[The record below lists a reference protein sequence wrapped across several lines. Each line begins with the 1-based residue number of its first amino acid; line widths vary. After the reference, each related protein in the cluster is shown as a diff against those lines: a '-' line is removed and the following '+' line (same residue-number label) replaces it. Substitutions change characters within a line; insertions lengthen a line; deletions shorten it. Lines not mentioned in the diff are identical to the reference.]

1 MKFSTVILAAG
12 KGTRMHSNMPK
23 VLHTLAGKP
32 MVKHV
37 IDTCNNLGAQNI
49 HLVYGHGGDQ
59 MQQALVNES
68 VNWVLQA
75 QQLGTGHAVDQA
87 SPHFQD
93 DEKSWCCTGMY
104 R

>member
-1 MKFSTVILAAG
+1 
-12 KGTRMHSNMPK
+12 
-23 VLHTLAGKP
+23 

-59 MQQALVNES
+59 MQQALVNEN

-87 SPHFQD
+87 LPIS
-93 DEKSWCCTGMY
+93 KMMKNLGVVRGCTADF
-104 R
+104 